1 MTESSQNETI
11 DLKISINDIK
21 KYLQK
26 LNILISNNSSFII
39 GKYRFINKNRVDD
52 IICCME
58 ASWPKEIK
66 GLAQYEKEKNIE
78 SFKIYKNFLNII
90 TNKTFIS
97 SNHYLINYS
106 LFNNRYNILIKSLNK
121 DLNINN

>member
-66 GLAQYEKEKNIE
+66 GLAQYKKEKNIE

-106 LFNNRYNILIKSLNK
+106 LFKNRYNILIKSLNK

>member
-66 GLAQYEKEKNIE
+66 GLAQYKKEKNIE

-97 SNHYLINYS
+97 SNHYLINYN

>member
-11 DLKISINDIK
+11 DLKNSINDIK

-58 ASWPKEIK
+58 VSWPKEIK
-66 GLAQYEKEKNIE
+66 GLAQYKKEKNIE

-97 SNHYLINYS
+97 SNHYLINYN

>member
-11 DLKISINDIK
+11 DLKNSINDIK

-66 GLAQYEKEKNIE
+66 GLAQYKKEKNIE

-97 SNHYLINYS
+97 SNHYLINYN

>member
-11 DLKISINDIK
+11 DLKNSINDIK
-21 KYLQK
+21 KYLKK

-58 ASWPKEIK
+58 VSWPKEIK
-66 GLAQYEKEKNIE
+66 GLAQYKKEKNIE

-106 LFNNRYNILIKSLNK
+106 LFKNRYNILIKSLNK